1 MAAMVAS
8 EPLDGGVVSVD
19 VSVDAP
25 LHSRLAASG
34 GTKPFCGRLWR

>member
-8 EPLDGGVVSVD
+8 EPSSRGDVSVD

-34 GTKPFCGRLWR
+34 GAKPFLGD